1 MGAMRSPG
9 SQEHSQASSPDGA
22 DPAAARRR
30 AVWATVLGMAVLV
43 AIFVAAIWQA
53 ADEASLLGWIL
64 AAIALGWLGLAAYVL
79 VLVRGSFAP
88 RAASA
93 ADEPSAGSADSL
105 REEKLAHSF
114 QIVLVQKKVVAEE
127 LAKGAQADREQ
138 IDRALDTID
147 FTAKNG
153 MGLARSAA
161 PAAQE
166 A

>member
-1 MGAMRSPG
+1 
-9 SQEHSQASSPDGA
+9 
-22 DPAAARRR
+22 
-30 AVWATVLGMAVLV
+30 MAVLV
-43 AIFVAAIWQA
+43 AIFIAAIWRA

-79 VLVRGSFAP
+79 SLVRGSLTPRTTSAP
-88 RAASA
+88 GQ
-93 ADEPSAGSADSL
+93 EAGGSDSM
-105 REEKLAHSF
+105 RDEKLAHSF

-127 LAKGAQADREQ
+127 LAKGEDADAEM

-153 MGLARSAA
+153 MGLARSAQ

>member
-1 MGAMRSPG
+1 MGAMRSAGP
-9 SQEHSQASSPDGA
+9 QEHSQASSPGGA
-22 DPAAARRR
+22 DPAATRRK
-30 AVWATVLGMAVLV
+30 AVWATVVGMAVLV
-43 AIFVAAIWQA
+43 AIFIAAIWRA

-79 VLVRGSFAP
+79 SLVRGGLTPRTTSAP
-88 RAASA
+88 GQ
-93 ADEPSAGSADSL
+93 EAGRSDSM
-105 REEKLAHSF
+105 RDEKLAHSF

-127 LAKGAQADREQ
+127 LAKGDDADAEM

-153 MGLARSAA
+153 MGLARSAQ